1 MIVRITPSIEKVQ
14 VSVNENGEFYKSIN
28 GRKSHFAPNPHN
40 KMDALLIG
48 HAYILLDR
56 DHYTIS
62 GAKKVYALY
71 QESRN
76 FS

>member
-1 MIVRITPSIEKVQ
+1 MIVRITPKIEKIQ
-14 VSVNENGEFYKSIN
+14 VSVNENGEFYKTRN
-28 GRKSHFAPNPHN
+28 GHMIRFDPNPHSTS
-40 KMDALLIG
+40 DARLIG

-56 DHYTIS
+56 DHYTIT